1 MLGTRYY
8 EYTREYKRGGG
19 GNVLCDSVESVTQVI
34 VNCCV
39 ECVSRWVPVALSSII
54 DFTRSENERGEKG
67 GGGVLFTQHNRG
79 NLHGGVPLNW
89 EEHMRIHK
97 NYEGSSK

>member
-1 MLGTRYY
+1 M
-8 EYTREYKRGGG
+8 
-19 GNVLCDSVESVTQVI
+19 ESVTQVV

-67 GGGVLFTQHNRG
+67 GGGSIHTIQWGEFTRRG
-79 NLHGGVPLNW
+79 PFKLGGT
-89 EEHMRIHK
+89 HAYTK
-97 NYEGSSK
+97 KYEGSSK